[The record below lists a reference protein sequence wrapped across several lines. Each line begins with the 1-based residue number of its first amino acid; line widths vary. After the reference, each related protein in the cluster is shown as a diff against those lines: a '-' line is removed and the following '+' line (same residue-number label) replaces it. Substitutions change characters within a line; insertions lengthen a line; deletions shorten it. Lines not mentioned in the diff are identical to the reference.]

1 MNINNNPNL
10 NANASEENLAAM
22 AETALAT
29 LILPNLINPVL
40 DNMEKEEMVQTSKSN
55 IRNTF
60 AKVDTLYPNF
70 VYDFLLELLKA
81 SGTNP
86 KNVNLNELI
95 LRSEKFASSDEY
107 FIKRPEFKELNVRA
121 KQLKMILSRI
131 PDEINDRK
139 AFLETIKEIAAAIKK
154 KLDSVNNLFET
165 MQSMEIKQILDIRK
179 REFVKYSKQFS
190 NTLKAYFRQGQA
202 DEVFSAANCLISQT
216 NLILKT
222 LKQHCEN
229 MPA

>member
-1 MNINNNPNL
+1 MASGSE
-10 NANASEENLAAM
+10 NADNLAM
-22 AETALAT
+22 LSEMALAS
-29 LILPNLINPVL
+29 LVLPNLINPAL
-40 DNMEKEEMVQTSKSN
+40 DKMEKEEPSLALAKSN
-55 IRNTF
+55 IRNLF
-60 AKVDTLYPNF
+60 QKVDTTHPSLT
-70 VYDFLLELLKA
+70 YDFILELLRVY
-81 SGTNP
+81 N
-86 KNVNLNELI
+86 KNVNLNEMI

-107 FIKRPEFKELNVRA
+107 FIKRAEFKELNVRA
-121 KQLKMILSRI
+121 KQLKLILSRI

-154 KLDSVNNLFET
+154 KLDAVNNLFES
-165 MQSMEIKQILDIRK
+165 MQSYEIKQILDMRK

-222 LKQHCEN
+222 LKQNCEN
-229 MPA
+229 MPN